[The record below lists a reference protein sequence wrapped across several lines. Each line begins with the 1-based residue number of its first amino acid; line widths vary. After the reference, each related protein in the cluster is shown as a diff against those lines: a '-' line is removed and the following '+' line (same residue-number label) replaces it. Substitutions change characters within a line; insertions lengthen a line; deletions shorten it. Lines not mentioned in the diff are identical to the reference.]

1 MNQVNPLHIAILLL
15 TVLIF
20 LSVQLGQKKEAL
32 IESNKA
38 YQETLAL
45 ADKLTSLKQIY
56 TDKKRVKKSL
66 FRVLKQP
73 SLKSA
78 KIEQKVTK
86 SGIIFNSKALSK
98 IQLNSLMGK
107 IMNGAYNVTSLKIK
121 KTSSDKVSF
130 MMEIQW

>member
-38 YQETLAL
+38 YEETLAL
-45 ADKLTSLKQIY
+45 ADQLTSLKQIY

-86 SGIIFNSKALSK
+86 SGIVFNSKALTK